1 MIKINLIGE
10 GRRPAAVRKRR
21 DISLNVNRENLGN
34 YLLLVGL
41 LVGLLALA
49 GEWWYLRSDLAGKT
63 AQIVDL
69 EEEYRILKP
78 IIDKVNRFKKKKSDL
93 ERKIEVIENL
103 KLNQKGPVVVM
114 DNVSRAVPE
123 RVWLRR
129 MEIQAK
135 VIKLSGQASNENV
148 VATFIDNLDRYE
160 EFSEPVLRHMRE
172 TGGGF
177 YNFDIDVGYDL
188 NPTKPADAAAAGG

>member
-34 YLLLVGL
+34 YLLVVGL
-41 LVGLLALA
+41 VLGLLALG
-49 GEWWYLRSDLAGKT
+49 GEWWFLKNKLSTKQAK
-63 AQIVDL
+63 VVEL
-69 EEEYRILKP
+69 EEEYRLLKP
-78 IIDKVNRFKKKKSDL
+78 IIDKVNRFKQQKADL

-114 DNVSRAVPE
+114 DNISRAVPE
-123 RVWLRR
+123 RVWLRK
-129 MEIQAK
+129 MQIQAK
-135 VIKLSGQASNENV
+135 VIKLGGQASNENV

-172 TGGGF
+172 TSGGF

-188 NPTKPADAAAAGG
+188 NPKKPEEAEAAGG